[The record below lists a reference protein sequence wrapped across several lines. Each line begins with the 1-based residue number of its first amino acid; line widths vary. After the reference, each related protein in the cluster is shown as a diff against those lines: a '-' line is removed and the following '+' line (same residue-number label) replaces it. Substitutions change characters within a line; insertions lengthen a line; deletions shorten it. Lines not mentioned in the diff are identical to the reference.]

1 MLASIVTGI
10 TLNHLFLIP
19 ATQREGE
26 TPRRCLKANI
36 PILILDAQ
44 C

>member
-10 TLNHLFLIP
+10 TLKSPFP
-19 ATQREGE
+19 DPSYSKRRE